1 MAKAT
6 GPRGA
11 DMPKH
16 TDVPNEQLTRSGRTV
31 GSTATTPL
39 PPRNPGRPSFEPEA
53 TPQRRAADPDAQ
65 AFDKAPD
72 NAPQPPARL
81 SVEKSGR

>member
-11 DMPKH
+11 DLPRH
-16 TDVPNEQLTRSGRTV
+16 TLGANDLLTRTGRTV

-39 PPRNPGRPSFEPEA
+39 PPRTDPGRLSFEPEA
-53 TPQRRAADPDAQ
+53 TPQRRAAQPDARPWE
-65 AFDKAPD
+65 AP
-72 NAPQPPARL
+72 APPDRL
-81 SVEKSGR
+81 AIEESANDHD